1 VYRSPMGKFV
11 LGVLLFVAACSGGG
25 GGGDDTA
32 ADDAPLARC
41 GDGHVDANEQCD
53 DGNAIAGDG
62 CTLCMID
69 AQRMAAIDAT
79 WELTTVAGA
88 TAACPSGVDSATVS
102 ALPVDSNGTPTGPAI
117 GTQFD
122 CSAGMGTTTM
132 LPAARYSA
140 SVTLSDHGLTQ
151 VYGVSASQMID
162 LSDATN
168 KPLDATFLTDGG
180 KFQLAWKLVKMSDG
194 TTVTCADVGTMPR
207 VKVGLTP
214 DMGTSS
220 VTTFSCDVGSA
231 ATSAVLAGSY
241 MVAVSITTFNGSTM
255 TIGTATPLTG
265 QVIVAPNGLTDLATI
280 TIPITAL

>member
-1 VYRSPMGKFV
+1 VIARVRVAAALTLTIV
-11 LGVLLFVAACSGGG
+11 LAACSGGG
-25 GGGDDTA
+25 GGGDDTTG
-32 ADDAPLARC
+32 DDAPPARC

-88 TAACPSGVDSATVS
+88 AAACPSGVDTATVS
-102 ALPVDSNGTPTGPAI
+102 ALPVDSNGAPTGPAI
-117 GTQFD
+117 GTPFD

-132 LPAARYSA
+132 LPAALYSA

-151 VYGVSASQMID
+151 VYGVSAPQMVD

-207 VKVGLTP
+207 VKVLLT
-214 DMGTSS
+214 GASS
-220 VTTFSCDVGSA
+220 VSSTFSCDTGSA
-231 ATSAVLAGSY
+231 MTSAVLAGSY
-241 MVAVSITTFNGSTM
+241 MVAVSITIFNGTTM
-255 TIGTATPLTG
+255 TVGTATPLTG